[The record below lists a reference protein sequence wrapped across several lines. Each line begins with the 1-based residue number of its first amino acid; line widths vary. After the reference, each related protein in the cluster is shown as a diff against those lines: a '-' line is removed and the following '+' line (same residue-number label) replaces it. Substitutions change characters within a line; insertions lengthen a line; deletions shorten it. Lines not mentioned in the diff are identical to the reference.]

1 MNWLDIVIIVIAS
14 IGGILGWRVGITRV
28 AFTIIGCILGVILA
42 GQLGETLGNQMGFIE
57 NQNAAKVAG
66 FASIFGITFLGASI
80 ASSLLQKFLKVF
92 LLGWVDKVSG
102 AVLGTGVATF
112 AVTAMIIAAASFPFS
127 GMDKSIENSDF
138 APPLADNVPFILNL
152 LPEKYRDVLSYL
164 PGEIVLPTPTIHSIK
179 LKEVT
184 DDKVI
189 FQLDLGLMNKNPF
202 GGYISDVDYQIIWD
216 EGENP
221 IELGSGRLS
230 DELRL
235 PAKGSTTIELPIEL
249 SKESIPD
256 LDLLLRS
263 FTGDSQ
269 RILET
274 NGQLTTAF
282 RKESIDILF
291 DGMINNLEIEVRDE
305 DVEGLVVP
313 VESGIQLAG
322 QASSDPAA
330 PWGPT
335 FGSIALGLI
344 AAGSVALVGLG
355 LKNYRRGEAAA

>member
-14 IGGILGWRVGITRV
+14 IGGILGWRVGIIRV

-164 PGEIVLPTPTIHSIK
+164 PGEIVLPT
-179 LKEVT
+179 

-202 GGYISDVDYQIIWD
+202 GGYISDVDYQIIWN
-216 EGENP
+216 EGKNP

-269 RILET
+269 RVLET
-274 NGQLTTAF
+274 NGQLTTAV

-291 DGMINNLEIEVRDE
+291 DGMINNLEIER
-305 DVEGLVVP
+305 
-313 VESGIQLAG
+313 
-322 QASSDPAA
+322 
-330 PWGPT
+330 
-335 FGSIALGLI
+335 
-344 AAGSVALVGLG
+344 
-355 LKNYRRGEAAA
+355 